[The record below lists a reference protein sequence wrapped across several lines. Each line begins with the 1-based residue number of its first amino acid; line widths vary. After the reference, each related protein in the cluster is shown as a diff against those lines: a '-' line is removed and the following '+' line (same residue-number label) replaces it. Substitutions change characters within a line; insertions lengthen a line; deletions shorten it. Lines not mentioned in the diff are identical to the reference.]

1 MSHVF
6 FTEQHGEITI
16 HTFADSSEAAIDA
29 WAKAAA
35 HMIEA
40 TPPDEVFLM
49 LMDVSAKQV
58 SFSRYARQKSL
69 TLFTDYKHRRGRLAM
84 LFSSKIS
91 PYFAR
96 IFFASLG
103 KLEFE
108 YEYFSNRDQALEW
121 LRAGKHPRSSGNVSG
136 L

>member
-1 MSHVF
+1 MSDAF
-6 FTEQHGEITI
+6 FTEQDGSITI
-16 HTFADSSEAAIDA
+16 HTITDSSELAVDA
-29 WAKAAA
+29 WAEAAA
-35 HMIEA
+35 RLIEA
-40 TPPDEVFLM
+40 TPPGEIFLM

-58 SFSRYARQKSL
+58 SFTRYARQKSL

-84 LFSSKIS
+84 LFSSRIS

-108 YEYFSNRDQALEW
+108 YEYFSSREQALEW
-121 LRAGKHPRSSGNVSG
+121 LRAGRRETH